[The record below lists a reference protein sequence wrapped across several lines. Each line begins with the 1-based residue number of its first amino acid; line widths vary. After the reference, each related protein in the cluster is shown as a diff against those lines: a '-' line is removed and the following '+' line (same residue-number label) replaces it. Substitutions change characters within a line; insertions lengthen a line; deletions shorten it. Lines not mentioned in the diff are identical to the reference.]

1 MGLPC
6 ADGQFGVADW
16 WPHTV
21 EPGRFLDPSRHFI
34 VCANILGSHYGTT
47 GPLQVNPATGSPW
60 YGTFPPFTIRDM
72 VALGSVVEAD
82 SLDDLAKKTGMDAA
96 S

>member
-1 MGLPC
+1 MQHVFLSDEPFPLEVGGELPALRIAYHTYGELNAARDNVVWVC
-6 ADGQFGVADW
+6 HALTANSDVADW

-47 GPLQVNPATGSPW
+47 
-60 YGTFPPFTIRDM
+60 
-72 VALGSVVEAD
+72 
-82 SLDDLAKKTGMDAA
+82 
-96 S
+96 